1 MTRKILALVLASL
14 MLLALIPAASAETA
28 AQWEPFAENVSI
40 TIPVYDRGQAG
51 VPNVESNTWTQ
62 WIQENFGN
70 KYNITVNY
78 VAIPRTDVMT
88 KYSLL
93 AAGEQLPT
101 VLMEYDYPKVTQWA
115 ADGYLTT
122 FNMDDFAAVAPT
134 YYKRMVDNN
143 QLTYTQINGE
153 TYFVAAYRPYY
164 DTSYTFQSFVRM
176 DWLKQV
182 GYDHVPATQAEYLDA
197 MRKIK
202 EAGIAEHP
210 CGGVMIT
217 GVGSDQN
224 YSYRE
229 WPLNEEEWAKY
240 GDYNIPS
247 LGWTPNYKLLKYEN
261 MKYNEGLTNPEYYL
275 LSGEDDK
282 SAFINGETY
291 QYGGYISAAMDW
303 LTAFYEA
310 NPDAELAIVPV
321 NGKVD
326 AEAGTTPGYRT
337 DNPFGMMVGFSKDAT
352 PDQLKAAWMYMEWLT
367 QPENLFTFQWGFE
380 GDNFNY
386 VDGLPVSV
394 SDYKGEH
401 TMGFNNNK
409 DYWCITLEARQA
421 GTIEDVISNNLPHDL
436 PQDFTQ
442 DVIGWYYD
450 KCKVRDAGWA
460 IANALYSVSMEAE
473 AEYQTTLVNLYKEY
487 RDKLTMCPVDQFD
500 ALYKEYAQAY
510 LDAGYQEVI
519 DERAAAYAAGNST
532 HLLNQ
537 TAEEVDLSK

>member
-442 DVIGWYYD
+442 DIIGWYYD

-487 RDKLTMCPVDQFD
+487 RDKLTMCPADQFD
-500 ALYKEYAQAY
+500 ALYQEYAQAY

>member
-134 YYKRMVDNN
+134 YYQRMVDNN

-153 TYFVAAYRPYY
+153 TYFAAAYRPYY

-224 YSYRE
+224 YGYRE

-442 DVIGWYYD
+442 DIIGWYYD

-519 DERAAAYAAGNST
+519 DERLAAFQAGNST
-532 HLLNQ
+532 VPMNTEATL
-537 TAEEVDLSK
+537 EGIGE

>member
-134 YYKRMVDNN
+134 YYQRMVDNN

-176 DWLKQV
+176 DWLKKV
-182 GYDHVPATQAEYLDA
+182 GYDHVPANQAEYLDA

-247 LGWTPNYKLLKYEN
+247 LGWTPNYNLLKYEN

-487 RDKLTMCPVDQFD
+487 RDKLTMCPADQFD
-500 ALYKEYAQAY
+500 ALYQEYAQAY

>member
-164 DTSYTFQSFVRM
+164 DTSYTFQNFVRM
-176 DWLKQV
+176 DWLKKV
-182 GYDHVPATQAEYLDA
+182 GYDHVPTTQTEYLDA

-247 LGWTPNYKLLKYEN
+247 LGWTPNYNLLKYEN

>member
-134 YYKRMVDNN
+134 YYQRMVDNN

-210 CGGVMIT
+210 CGGVMIS

-442 DVIGWYYD
+442 DIIGWYYD

-487 RDKLTMCPVDQFD
+487 RDKLTMCPADQFD
-500 ALYKEYAQAY
+500 ALYQEYAQAY

>member
-40 TIPVYDRGQAG
+40 TIPAYDRGQAG

-134 YYKRMVDNN
+134 YYQRMVDNN

-303 LTAFYEA
+303 MTAFYEA

-442 DVIGWYYD
+442 DIIGWYYD

-487 RDKLTMCPVDQFD
+487 RDKLTMCPADQFD
-500 ALYKEYAQAY
+500 ALYQEYAQAY

>member
-134 YYKRMVDNN
+134 YYQRMVDNN

-153 TYFVAAYRPYY
+153 TYFAAAYRPYY

-176 DWLKQV
+176 DWLKKV

-210 CGGVMIT
+210 CGGVMIS

-442 DVIGWYYD
+442 DIIGWYYD

-487 RDKLTMCPVDQFD
+487 RDKLTMCPADQFD
-500 ALYKEYAQAY
+500 ALYQEYAQAY

>member
-134 YYKRMVDNN
+134 YYQRMVDNN

-153 TYFVAAYRPYY
+153 TYFAAAYRPYY

-210 CGGVMIT
+210 CGGVMIS

-247 LGWTPNYKLLKYEN
+247 LGWTPNYNLLKYEN

-442 DVIGWYYD
+442 DIIGWYYD

-487 RDKLTMCPVDQFD
+487 RDKLTMCPADQFD
-500 ALYKEYAQAY
+500 ALYQEYAQAY

>member
-134 YYKRMVDNN
+134 YYQRMVDNN

-182 GYDHVPATQAEYLDA
+182 GYDHVPTLRSEYLDA

-210 CGGVMIT
+210 CGGVMIS

-247 LGWTPNYKLLKYEN
+247 LGWTPNYNLLKYEN

-310 NPDAELAIVPV
+310 NPGAELAIVPV
-321 NGKVD
+321 SGAID

-442 DVIGWYYD
+442 DIIGWYYD

-487 RDKLTMCPVDQFD
+487 RDKRTMCPADQFD
-500 ALYKEYAQAY
+500 ALYQEYAQAY

>member
-164 DTSYTFQSFVRM
+164 DTSYTFQNFVRM
-176 DWLKQV
+176 DWLKKV
-182 GYDHVPATQAEYLDA
+182 GYDHVPANQAEYLDA

>member
-134 YYKRMVDNN
+134 YYQRMVDNN

-261 MKYNEGLTNPEYYL
+261 MKYNEGLTNPV
-275 LSGEDDK
+275 
-282 SAFINGETY
+282 
-291 QYGGYISAAMDW
+291 
-303 LTAFYEA
+303 
-310 NPDAELAIVPV
+310 AIVPV
-321 NGKVD
+321 SGKVD

-442 DVIGWYYD
+442 DIIGWYYD

-487 RDKLTMCPVDQFD
+487 RDKLTMCPADQFD
-500 ALYKEYAQAY
+500 ALYQEYAQAY

>member
-134 YYKRMVDNN
+134 YYQRMVDNN

-487 RDKLTMCPVDQFD
+487 RDKLTMCPADQFD

>member
-134 YYKRMVDNN
+134 YYQRMVDNN

-153 TYFVAAYRPYY
+153 TYFAAAYRPYY

-217 GVGSDQN
+217 GGGSDQN
-224 YSYRE
+224 YGYRE

-442 DVIGWYYD
+442 DIIGWYYD

-537 TAEEVDLSK
+537 TAEEVDLSQ

>member
-134 YYKRMVDNN
+134 YYQRMVDNN

-153 TYFVAAYRPYY
+153 TYFAAAYRPYY

-442 DVIGWYYD
+442 DIIGWYYD

-487 RDKLTMCPVDQFD
+487 RDKLTMCPADQFD
-500 ALYKEYAQAY
+500 ALYQEYAQAY

>member
-134 YYKRMVDNN
+134 YYQRMVDNN

-182 GYDHVPATQAEYLDA
+182 GYDHVPTTQAEYLDA

-487 RDKLTMCPVDQFD
+487 RDKLTMCPADQFD
-500 ALYKEYAQAY
+500 ALYQEYAQAY